1 MTRMP
6 PCAALALLLTISL
19 AGCAST
25 KPCADLSVPRL
36 PPPASLMQPAR
47 SPETARQLNE
57 ALNELNRLLKPTLSQ
72 PARTP
77 SS

>member
-1 MTRMP
+1 MRP
-6 PCAALALLLTISL
+6 LNGLGLLTLPIVISL
-19 AGCAST
+19 AGCGTT
-25 KPCADLSVPRL
+25 KLCADPSVPRL

-57 ALNELNRLLKPTLSQ
+57 ALNELNKLLKPTLSQ

>member
-1 MTRMP
+1 MKPMP
-6 PCAALALLLTISL
+6 PCAVLALLLLISL

-25 KPCADLSVPRL
+25 KPCADPSVPRL
-36 PPPASLMQPAR
+36 PPPAILMEPAR

-57 ALNELNRLLKPTLSQ
+57 RLNELNRLLTPTSSQ

>member
-36 PPPASLMQPAR
+36 PPPASIMEPAE
-47 SPETARQLNE
+47 SPETAKKLNAE
-57 ALNELNRLLKPTLSQ
+57 LTAPSNRTSRPAL
-72 PARTP
+72 ATP
-77 SS
+77 SG